1 MRTGRCPKCGGKDVA
16 TTHYSLYLGSGVSGP
31 TIDLYACNDCRYVEQ
46 YLRDSVES
54 RVAVLDTWRWVNADG
69 GPFR

>member
-1 MRTGRCPKCGGKDVA
+1 MRTGRCPKCGGHRVA
-16 TTHYSLYLGSGVSGP
+16 TTAYPLYLGAGIAGP
-31 TIDLYACNDCRYVEQ
+31 TLDLYACADCRYVEQ

-54 RVAVLDTWRWVNADG
+54 RVALLPSWRWVRADD